1 MPVAP
6 GCDFSHCEQFLQWRT
21 WRRRV
26 RQFLKSQGI
35 RASLG
40 WTDDQLFGAIKG
52 LAEGKQKRSRETT
65 RVKVRQEGGRDGNER
80 YADSRPGS
88 ARSLA
93 GNAGSETARD

>member
-1 MPVAP
+1 MPIAP
-6 GCDFSHCEQFLQWRT
+6 GCDFSHCEHFQQWRA

-52 LAEGKQKRSRETT
+52 LAEGRKRSRETT
-65 RVKVRQEGGRDGNER
+65 RVKVKTGG
-80 YADSRPGS
+80 
-88 ARSLA
+88 
-93 GNAGSETARD
+93 T